1 MGETGRKKATRALKP
16 VTAAGCGPSPKSPAE
31 RPGQTPGGVQAD
43 VMQEVCVLHGAGT
56 RHSVCPPTSRSSLGC
71 DSSYNSPL
79 GPG

>member
-31 RPGQTPGGVQAD
+31 RPGQTLRGVQAD

-56 RHSVCPPTSRSSLGC
+56 RHPVCPPTSRSSLGC